1 MSFLSGLTGAFG
13 ATDLGGAAG
22 SFLGG
27 QINSFSK
34 GLGDLLFGGALAKRD
49 MKYWTKKAEA
59 QQQMQHETMDKQQQQ
74 ALDFWKMQNEYN
86 DPVEVAKRYQQ
97 AGISPL
103 AAFGGQVVGQGASS
117 VSMPNASAPS
127 GGSSPI
133 GGVNVP
139 SPMESALMGARV
151 KNTES
156 DTKQKDTNTIL
167 LEEKVI
173 SQQLFNRIE
182 EVNARVEEYREQNR
196 KDMSDE
202 ELRAMRASIDKTEY
216 EIQGILQDMAESA
229 SRVRN
234 NEKQYELLQQSIN
247 EKIEQVAILR
257 IQKKYAGQF
266 EQARIQQMLANA
278 NYFMHMAEQSESYK
292 NYIDKLAINA
302 DDKHKLDEALHEYR
316 VTIEK
321 AKAHKERRE
330 TSKIADLCYMTG
342 QFAGTISNILAPIDK
357 VLDMEGKFVDNLN
370 GKMDFLGSFTDLLFP
385 KVPTKKKF
393 QRTRSRYDKNGDPL
407 GYDEEWYEEK

>member
-1 MSFLSGLTGAFG
+1 MGSFLEGLTGAFG
-13 ATDLGGAAG
+13 AKDLAGASG

-27 QINSFSK
+27 QVNSVSK
-34 GLGDLLFGGALAKRD
+34 GLGDLIFGGALAKRD
-49 MKYWTKKAEA
+49 LKYWTKKAEA

-74 ALDFWKMQNEYN
+74 AIDFWKMQNEYN
-86 DPVEVAKRYQQ
+86 SPAEVAKRYRE

-127 GGSSPI
+127 GGTSPI
-133 GGVNVP
+133 GGVNLP

-182 EVNARVEEYREQNR
+182 AVNARVAEYSEKNQ

-202 ELRAMRASIDKTEY
+202 ELRATRASIDKTET
-216 EIQGILQDMAESA
+216 EIRGILQDMAESA
-229 SRVRN
+229 SRIRN
-234 NEKQYELLQQSIN
+234 NEKQYELLQESIN

-257 IQKKYAGQF
+257 IQKQYVGRF
-266 EQARIQQMLANA
+266 EEARIQQMLANA
-278 NYFMHMAEQSESYK
+278 NYLMRMAEQSESYK
-292 NYIDKLAINA
+292 KYIDKLAINA
-302 DDKHKLDEALHEYR
+302 EDKHKLDEALYDYR

-321 AKAHKERRE
+321 AKAHKEERS
-330 TSKIADLCYMTG
+330 TNWISDVCYNTG
-342 QFAGTISNILAPIDK
+342 QFAGTIANLLSPIHEA
-357 VLDMEGKFVDNLN
+357 LDIEGKFVDNLN
-370 GKMDFLGSFTDLLFP
+370 GKMDFLGSFVDLVFP
-385 KVPTKKKF
+385 KAPKKKKY
-393 QRTRSRYDKNGDPL
+393 QRTR
-407 GYDEEWYEEK
+407 